1 MYPDESSGLVDE
13 FAQTRPPDDLF
24 DDEVTLVAPAAVVRE
39 PPQGPS
45 GRRGGRGVR
54 GGRGRGRGG
63 YADGQ
68 RADETPKAVEEGA
81 ETTVE
86 GGTEGKT
93 PAKYEGGGSV
103 RGDRSGTGGVKKVR
117 VSGGRCTKNNRI
129 ANTPYL

>member
-1 MYPDESSGLVDE
+1 MYPDASSGLVDE

-45 GRRGGRGVR
+45 GRRGGRGGR

-68 RADETPKAVEEGA
+68 RADETPKTGEEVA
-81 ETTVE
+81 D
-86 GGTEGKT
+86 GTPEDAAEGKT

-117 VSGGRCTKNNRI
+117 LSVWPCTKKRNS
-129 ANTPYL
+129 